1 MADENPNYRKRFD
14 TSDAIILPMVQ
25 KGKVEETVLESLPQ
39 LAIQII
45 NTWML
50 GQLQSIPPLTV
61 FSISLSVLSV
71 TNTMWYYA
79 YWNLFRCMSIRDVP
93 STLALYNYKLS
104 DVADGPLSFAKALR
118 EVAEIELESVTIS
131 GTVLNKNA
139 PDEPQLP
146 TRESK
151 LSADHQAAVI
161 SILKLQD
168 ENRKLVA
175 ENSKL
180 RWKNKQLSAL
190 LERATDPDGARNAT

>member
-1 MADENPNYRKRFD
+1 
-14 TSDAIILPMVQ
+14 MVQ

-50 GQLQSIPPLTV
+50 GQLQSIPPLTS
-61 FSISLSVLSV
+61 FSISLSVLSLA
-71 TNTMWYYA
+71 NTMWYYA

-161 SILKLQD
+161 SISQILKLQD

-180 RWKNKQLSAL
+180 TWKNKQLSAL
-190 LERATDPDGARNAT
+190 PERATDPDGARNAT